1 MKFNAK
7 VLQSKSLGDTFM
19 VIGLYDSTGKTGN
32 IELSDYLTTHVVDN
46 LNRIEGVGETDVFG
60 SQYAMRIWLNPD
72 KLKQYNLMPSDVAN
86 AITAQNT
93 KSLQGQLVT
102 YP

>member
-1 MKFNAK
+1 
-7 VLQSKSLGDTFM
+7 M

-93 KSLQGQLVT
+93 QVAAGEQLVT

>member
-1 MKFNAK
+1 
-7 VLQSKSLGDTFM
+7 
-19 VIGLYDSTGKTGN
+19 
-32 IELSDYLTTHVVDN
+32 
-46 LNRIEGVGETDVFG
+46 
-60 SQYAMRIWLNPD
+60 MRIWLNPD

-93 KSLQGQLVT
+93 QVAAGQLVT